1 MADGEGRIGQRRGR
15 IGQPL
20 SVAGEAWL
28 TAAMV
33 RVAVIAPS
41 ETMSIT
47 MTGLF
52 DVIAKADRA
61 FGVLHGRPGRDTVF
75 DVSLVSLDGRPVGY
89 RNRFSVTVD
98 VSAESVAGM
107 DLVVVP
113 GLDDDLRPS
122 LERNVGWAPWIARWH
137 RAGAVVASSCSGT
150 FLLAQAGILDG
161 RSATTHWLYAEGLRR
176 RFPAVR
182 VAAERLLIDHGDVIT
197 SGGAT
202 TFLDLALYLVE
213 RFGGRERANAAARVL
228 LIDGARTSQ
237 LPYVTYGAARRDH
250 DDEVVHR
257 AQDLIDANLAGVVR
271 IADLA
276 RQVGLSSRT
285 LGRRFQEILGQAPQ
299 AYLQQ
304 RRVHMAQRL
313 LETSDS
319 PIDHVRRQ
327 VGYRDPASFRRV
339 FRQYSGLAP
348 GEYRGRYGWPQGPS
362 A

>member
-1 MADGEGRIGQRRGR
+1 VTDGERR
-15 IGQPL
+15 IGQPQGQIGQRL
-20 SVAGEAWL
+20 PVIGAAWL
-28 TAAMV
+28 TAPMV

-52 DVIAKADRA
+52 DVSGKADRA
-61 FGVLHGRPGRDTVF
+61 FGVLQGRPGRDTVF

-98 VSAESVAGM
+98 LPAESVSGM

-122 LERNVGWAPWIARWH
+122 LERNAEWAPWIARWH
-137 RAGAVVASSCSGT
+137 QAGAVVASSCSGA

-161 RSATTHWLYAEGLRR
+161 RTATTHWLYADELRR

-213 RFGGRERANAAARVL
+213 RFAGRERANAAARVL

-250 DDEVVHR
+250 DDELVHR
-257 AQDLIDANLAGVVR
+257 VQDLIDADPAGVPR
-271 IADLA
+271 ITDLA
-276 RQVGLSSRT
+276 RQVGLSPRT
-285 LGRRFQEILGQAPQ
+285 LASTASGNVRPVDTFQRYDPRPARPTSP
-299 AYLQQ
+299 AFS
-304 RRVHMAQRL
+304 RKAQR
-313 LETSDS
+313 
-319 PIDHVRRQ
+319 
-327 VGYRDPASFRRV
+327 
-339 FRQYSGLAP
+339 
-348 GEYRGRYGWPQGPS
+348 GPRT
-362 A
+362 